1 MWRERKRE
9 KKNGL
14 GERMR
19 EKGLWLIGHVE
30 DKKGLLLEDEEAT
43 IGMVLHMFIIQTKS
57 DRTRSINPKTPFVS
71 ITFDHVLWG
80 HS

>member
-1 MWRERKRE
+1 MTFRHRRKCGEREREKERERERERKRE

-30 DKKGLLLEDEEAT
+30 DKKR
-43 IGMVLHMFIIQTKS
+43 FIIRERRGHNLNGPPYVYYS
-57 DRTRSINPKTPFVS
+57 DQI
-71 ITFDHVLWG
+71 
-80 HS
+80 